1 MIGLNI
7 YLLVVTNTWLL
18 SLFNILVMMPAYRRN
33 SEFLYTWKNSSL
45 YDDCLPNTIVIWKN
59 SGIVSLV
66 HWATHTGETA
76 SFFRM
81 RVSAKSPDRM
91 KRKKPN
97 CLNLREHSGML
108 LSLVLSLWPE
118 RLHKLTKI
126 YFPPAFPRPFRD
138 QDIHLPNAGGRF
150 LYVKCTQVSWITL

>member
-1 MIGLNI
+1 
-7 YLLVVTNTWLL
+7 
-18 SLFNILVMMPAYRRN
+18 MMPAYRRN

-45 YDDCLPNTIVIWKN
+45 YDDCLTNTIVIWKN

-126 YFPPAFPRPFRD
+126 YFPPAFPRPLRD
-138 QDIHLPNAGGRF
+138 HGIHLPMLVVDSCMLNVCKSVVWPCRVAEWCGKF
-150 LYVKCTQVSWITL
+150 ANILPAL